1 MVRCDSTIA
10 VTKATKEKLHQFKLI
25 EDETYDNMINRLID
39 EIDNLKKQITKKYRS
54 KNKKLEI

>member
-25 EDETYDNMINRLID
+25 EDETYDNMINRLIN
-39 EIDNLKKQITKKYRS
+39 EINNIKKQITKKRG
-54 KNKKLEI
+54 KNKKLEL